1 MKSTELPQ
9 VKAAACPEQH
19 PGLSGKHMGC
29 GAAAGLGLCQGSAGE
44 GEGKGPCPGL
54 RMIEISDSSCSLG
67 DIQPLAA
74 SLKDKAISGLSGGQ
88 GLIFAGQPVLLWP
101 PPANP
106 PHFRASQQGKGRFP
120 LAQLQPQQA
129 VLAHRGTAASWA
141 DGGAAHGP
149 AYCPCYVAAR
159 TYANQSHK
167 TRLFMLFPPSFQ
179 NRYHF
184 LSATGDA
191 QPFTK
196 GRRCLV

>member
-1 MKSTELPQ
+1 M
-9 VKAAACPEQH
+9 
-19 PGLSGKHMGC
+19 PGLSWGG
-29 GAAAGLGLCQGSAGE
+29 GRQRAL
-44 GEGKGPCPGL
+44 P
-54 RMIEISDSSCSLG
+54 RIENDRDFRFLLQSRRHPAFSS
-67 DIQPLAA
+67 QPE
-74 SLKDKAISGLSGGQ
+74 DKAISGLSGGQ